1 MNRMLKR
8 YILWTYCLFYV
19 FLLVIGMSMIFFKS
33 EATVAIL
40 IVLSSWTST
49 FIFIFMFKKIYPQ
62 KNLWDFVKK
71 QFSERVK
78 VTTVLYVFFIQM
90 FVLVGSLIITSI
102 IWNVPIHEQ
111 VTASW
116 TTLLILFGYN
126 LIQGPLGEELGWRG
140 FVLNELQKKFSP
152 LKSAIIIGMAWGFWH
167 TPLWLMSGYSGLQ
180 LVQYIVCFLGGIVA
194 VSIIITAFY
203 NLNHNLVIPIVI
215 HQLFNYFLAIQTG
228 DILQILTIT
237 AVFYFIVAIII
248 VLVNYKKCLSMRF
261 NEPLGA
267 DLKKNYTVEV

>member
-1 MNRMLKR
+1 
-8 YILWTYCLFYV
+8 
-19 FLLVIGMSMIFFKS
+19 MIFFTS
-33 EATVAIL
+33 EAAVAIM

-49 FIFIFMFKKIYPQ
+49 FMFIFMFKKIYPQ
-62 KNLWDFVKK
+62 KNLWDFVKV

-78 VTTVLYVFFIQM
+78 VTTVLYIFFIQM
-90 FVLVGSLIITSI
+90 FVLVGSLIVTSK
-102 IWNVPIHEQ
+102 IWNVPIYEQ
-111 VTASW
+111 VTSSW
-116 TTLLILFGYN
+116 PTLLLLFGYN

-152 LKSAIIIGMAWGFWH
+152 LKSAIIVGMAWGFWH

-261 NEPLGA
+261 NVPLGA
-267 DLKKNYTVEV
+267 DLKKNYTVKV